1 MARKQETPA
10 ATTEAK
16 DLVSTLDSS
25 SGAPEAADSRLSPSG
40 ERVQDPGDAGAPAAV
55 PGPSEGTASA
65 TSEGQAVPGTGAD
78 AATDEQGANSSLPT
92 IGGAA
97 TEGTSLAASDLA
109 DSTDVNQVA
118 PADQAGTNP
127 NPNPATL
134 RIYPLRS
141 YMDEGELRRRGGPA
155 YTVPRRHAEEL
166 VQRKLASLQPLK
178 E

>member
-25 SGAPEAADSRLSPSG
+25 IGEPEAADSRLSPGG
-40 ERVQDPGDAGAPAAV
+40 ERVQDPGDAGVPAAV

-109 DSTDVNQVA
+109 DSADVDQVA
-118 PADQAGTNP
+118 QEDQAGA

>member
-1 MARKQETPA
+1 MARKQEAPA

-16 DLVSTLDSS
+16 NPVSTLDSS
-25 SGAPEAADSRLSPSG
+25 SGEPGAGHSRLSPGG

-55 PGPSEGTASA
+55 PGPSEGTVSA
-65 TSEGQAVPGTGAD
+65 TSEGQAVPGTD
-78 AATDEQGANSSLPT
+78 AATDEQGGNSSLPT

-109 DSTDVNQVA
+109 DSTDVDQVA
-118 PADQAGTNP
+118 PEDQAGA

-134 RIYPLRS
+134 QIYPLRS

-166 VQRKLASLQPLK
+166 VQRKLASLEPLK